1 MVGLVWR
8 SVDGAVLDQTCP
20 AGSVY
25 GAVPPVGLMHAKCP
39 SSAAVV
45 RCRGEIPRH
54 VGRRFVLSGAFCPAV
69 ILEELKKPRAC
80 MKAAWITR
88 ASLPLHSN
96 VVPCVSQ
103 GQPSLGMLPQARHET
118 F

>member
-1 MVGLVWR
+1 MVRLVWR
-8 SVDGAVLDQTCP
+8 SVDGAVLDQTYP

-25 GAVPPVGLMHAKCP
+25 GTASPVGLMHAKCP

-45 RCRGEIPRH
+45 RCQGEIPRH

-88 ASLPLHSN
+88 ASAFTS
-96 VVPCVSQ
+96 
-103 GQPSLGMLPQARHET
+103 
-118 F
+118 